1 ENLQIY
7 HERYRFD
14 SIPWSKIDF
23 IAMIDNRLNFFS
35 LEGIPFEEDYN
46 TGIPK
51 DFKAHIVIGR
61 NLSLK
66 SFLQSHPESKHIRF
80 KENLAFNY
88 EKLKR
93 ISKGK
98 CLCQD
103 PDRKRYELIL
113 DEWSDK
119 PCSEKKQLYNSLFN
133 DSEGRDVLGNYIC
146 TSNGDLAKIL
156 YSYFD
161 DEDLG
166 LELLK
171 EKDYKRYS
179 KIMNCLQDCLNEDF
193 KQGEKLSCDCK

>member
-1 ENLQIY
+1 MKFIKKKKIIIFFTEEDNYFFQRNYIERRNDTIEISLEKLKENLQIY
-7 HERYRFD
+7 HEGYRFD

-98 CLCQD
+98 F
-103 PDRKRYELIL
+103 
-113 DEWSDK
+113 
-119 PCSEKKQLYNSLFN
+119 KK
-133 DSEGRDVLGNYIC
+133 IC
-146 TSNGDLAKIL
+146 
-156 YSYFD
+156 
-161 DEDLG
+161 
-166 LELLK
+166 
-171 EKDYKRYS
+171 
-179 KIMNCLQDCLNEDF
+179 
-193 KQGEKLSCDCK
+193 